1 MPLNIPFLREK
12 AQASPTENTVGEPID
27 HAITASSSEKENA
40 MSTGIEASDVEA
52 NRKLDLYRRT
62 HKWDPNLGDDT
73 LDEIATVTALNDSN
87 AQSKVIDRVIDNSPY
102 PEVRAAVRNYDEDLP
117 ASTFRVWAI
126 GMFLTTIGSGLN
138 SLFSLRAPAIIITSV
153 VALLVSYPIGV
164 AWAKII
170 PARTFNI
177 FGLKWNTNPGPFNI
191 KEHVLIVVMANASF
205 GNGVAYFTD
214 SIQALKAF
222 YHTDYGWGFY
232 VCLALSTQIVGFG
245 IAGIVR
251 KVLVEPA
258 SMIWPQDLVSATFI
272 YTLHDKSATNPA
284 ETNGWKIGRYRYF
297 LYVFLGS
304 FFWYWFPGV
313 IAPCLSVFAIV
324 TFIKPKNVIL
334 NQLFGG
340 WTGLSLIPITFD
352 WTQVT
357 GYIQSPL
364 IAPWHAIGN
373 TLIGTIGLFIF
384 VTCGLHYSNHWYA
397 QYLPISDST
406 TYDNMAKP
414 YNVSKILSPDFTL
427 DEAKYKAYSPL
438 FLSTTFA
445 LTYGLSFAS
454 IAAVVTHT
462 ALFHGKHIWTVIRD
476 SRGELDDVHTRMMRK
491 YKNAPWWWYITL
503 LAVCVALCLVTALA
517 WPTHLTWWALLLA
530 LFISLVM
537 TIPIGVVQATTNIQL
552 GLNVFTEY
560 IIGYMLPGRPLAMML
575 FKTYGYITMVQALS
589 FVQDLKLGH
598 YMKVPPRSLFW
609 GQLVATMWSC
619 MVQLCVQIWALDNIT
634 DICQPH
640 QSNRFTCPQGRVFFG
655 ASVIWGV
662 IGPARM
668 FSGNALYSSLQYFWI
683 VGALSPLLFYALARI
698 FPRSNARFLSAPV
711 IFGSVL
717 YIPPATPLN
726 YFAWCMVG
734 FVFQKFIRNRF
745 RGWWMRFNYITSASL
760 DAGLAISTI
769 VVIAAIN
776 LTGSKFPSWWGNT
789 GSMETLDN
797 LGEAIRQPLAEGE
810 TFGPPTW

>member
-1 MPLNIPFLREK
+1 MPLNIPFLRGK
-12 AQASPTENTVGEPID
+12 ASPPENTVGEPID
-27 HAITASSSEKENA
+27 HAITTSSSEKENA
-40 MSTGIEASDVEA
+40 KSTGIEISDVEA
-52 NRKLDLYRRT
+52 NRRLDLYHRT

-73 LDEIATVTALNDSN
+73 LDEVATATALNDSN
-87 AQSKVIDRVIDNSPY
+87 AQNPLFVSNLTFWK
-102 PEVRAAVRNYDEDLP
+102 VRAAVRNYDEELP
-117 ASTFRVWAI
+117 ASTFRAWAI
-126 GMFLTTIGSGLN
+126 GMLLTTIGSGLN

-164 AWAKII
+164 AWAKIV
-170 PARTFNI
+170 PSRTFNT
-177 FGLKWNTNPGPFNI
+177 FGLKWSTNPGPFNV

-214 SIQALKAF
+214 TIQALKAF

-357 GYIQSPL
+357 G
-364 IAPWHAIGN
+364 N

-414 YNVSKILSPDFTL
+414 YNVSRILSPDFTL
-427 DEAKYKAYSPL
+427 DEEKYKAYSPL

-462 ALFHGKHIWTVIRD
+462 ALFHGQHIWTVIRD

-609 GQLVATMWSC
+609 GQLVATIWSC
-619 MVQLCVQIWALDNIT
+619 IVQLCVQIWALDNIA

-734 FVFQKFIRNRF
+734 FVFQKYIRNRF

-797 LGEAIRQPLAEGE
+797 LGEAIRQPLAKGE
-810 TFGPPTW
+810 TFGPATW

>member
-27 HAITASSSEKENA
+27 HAITTSSSEKENA

-117 ASTFRVWAI
+117 ASTFRAWTI

-177 FGLKWNTNPGPFNI
+177 FGLKWNTNPGPFNV

-214 SIQALKAF
+214 TIQALKAF
-222 YHTDYGWGFY
+222 YHTDY
-232 VCLALSTQIVGFG
+232 
-245 IAGIVR
+245 
-251 KVLVEPA
+251 
-258 SMIWPQDLVSATFI
+258 
-272 YTLHDKSATNPA
+272 
-284 ETNGWKIGRYRYF
+284 
-297 LYVFLGS
+297 
-304 FFWYWFPGV
+304 
-313 IAPCLSVFAIV
+313 
-324 TFIKPKNVIL
+324 
-334 NQLFGG
+334 
-340 WTGLSLIPITFD
+340 
-352 WTQVT
+352 
-357 GYIQSPL
+357 
-364 IAPWHAIGN
+364 
-373 TLIGTIGLFIF
+373 
-384 VTCGLHYSNHWYA
+384 
-397 QYLPISDST
+397 
-406 TYDNMAKP
+406 
-414 YNVSKILSPDFTL
+414 
-427 DEAKYKAYSPL
+427 
-438 FLSTTFA
+438 
-445 LTYGLSFAS
+445 
-454 IAAVVTHT
+454 AVVTHT

-619 MVQLCVQIWALDNIT
+619 MVQLCVQIWALDNIA

>member
-1 MPLNIPFLREK
+1 MPLNIPFLRGK
-12 AQASPTENTVGEPID
+12 ASTPDDTIGEPIEQ
-27 HAITASSSEKENA
+27 AITTSSGEKETA
-40 MSTGIEASDVEA
+40 KTTATEISDVEA
-52 NRKLDLYRRT
+52 NKRLDLYRRT

-73 LDEIATVTALNDSN
+73 LDEIATAAALNDSN

-117 ASTFRVWAI
+117 ASTVRAWVI

-170 PARTFNI
+170 PARTFNT
-177 FGLKWNTNPGPFNI
+177 FGMKWTTNPGPFNV

-214 SIQALKAF
+214 TIQALKAF

-414 YNVSKILSPDFTL
+414 YNVSKILTPEFTL
-427 DEAKYKAYSPL
+427 DEEKYKAYSPL

-476 SRGELDDVHTRMMRK
+476 SRGDLDDVHTRMMRK

-503 LAVCVALCLVTALA
+503 LAVCVALCLVTSLA

-619 MVQLCVQIWALDNIT
+619 MVQLCVQIWALDNIA

-668 FSGNALYSSLQYFWI
+668 FSGTALYSSLQYFWI
-683 VGALSPLLFYALARI
+683 VGALCPFLFYALARI

-797 LGEAIRQPLAEGE
+797 LGEAIRQPLAEGQ

>member
-1 MPLNIPFLREK
+1 MPLNIPFLRGK
-12 AQASPTENTVGEPID
+12 ASPSENTVGEPID
-27 HAITASSSEKENA
+27 HAITTSSSEKENA
-40 MSTGIEASDVEA
+40 KSTGIEISDVEA
-52 NRKLDLYRRT
+52 NRRLDLYHRT

-73 LDEIATVTALNDSN
+73 LDEVATATALNDSN
-87 AQSKVIDRVIDNSPY
+87 AQSKIIDRVIDNSPY
-102 PEVRAAVRNYDEDLP
+102 PEVRAAVRNYDEELP
-117 ASTFRVWAI
+117 ASTFRAWAI
-126 GMFLTTIGSGLN
+126 GMLLTTIGSGLN

-170 PARTFNI
+170 PSRTFNT
-177 FGLKWNTNPGPFNI
+177 FGLKWNTNPGPFNV

-214 SIQALKAF
+214 TIQALKAF

-357 GYIQSPL
+357 G
-364 IAPWHAIGN
+364 N

-414 YNVSKILSPDFTL
+414 YNVSRILSPDFTL
-427 DEAKYKAYSPL
+427 DEEKYKAYSPL

-462 ALFHGKHIWTVIRD
+462 ALFHGQHIWTVIRD

-530 LFISLVM
+530 LLISLVM

-609 GQLVATMWSC
+609 GQLVATIWSC
-619 MVQLCVQIWALDNIT
+619 IVQLCVQIWALDNIA

-734 FVFQKFIRNRF
+734 FVFQKYIRNRF

-797 LGEAIRQPLAEGE
+797 LGEAIRQPLAKGE
-810 TFGPPTW
+810 TFGPATW